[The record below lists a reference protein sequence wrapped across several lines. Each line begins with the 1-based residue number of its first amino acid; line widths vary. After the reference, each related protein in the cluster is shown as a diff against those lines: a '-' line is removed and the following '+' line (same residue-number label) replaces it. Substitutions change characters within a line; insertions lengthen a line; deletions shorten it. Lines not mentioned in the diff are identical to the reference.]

1 MKLGTQG
8 SLVSRLFSLEELEE
22 ATNKFDSSM
31 FMGESPAGKVS
42 SKVKT
47 EELIKFRRL
56 CFVNQVVSRIEWNL
70 GTNIISLKFC
80 PGQ

>member
-8 SLVSRLFSLEELEE
+8 SPVSRLFSLEELEE
-22 ATNKFDSSM
+22 ATNNFDSSM

-47 EELIKFRRL
+47 EELIKFR
-56 CFVNQVVSRIEWNL
+56 
-70 GTNIISLKFC
+70 
-80 PGQ
+80 